1 MPGPGRARTRAG
13 SGNAPAG
20 GGHGGGGGGARPPAT
35 GRDLARHVL
44 ARVEADGAYANRALA
59 AALDRAA
66 GMSPAERGLATE
78 LVYGVLRRRA
88 RLDRAL
94 EAVADRGLAALPPA
108 ARTALRVGAYQLLFL
123 DRVPGYAAVNDAV
136 EAMKRAHGP
145 RLGGLA
151 NALLR
156 RVSERGEPPLPDPE
170 RDPVAFLEEACGW
183 PAWLARL
190 ALRELG
196 AAAAV
201 ALGTASGTAAPVAL
215 RANRLAPPPADAMAR
230 GGAEGVGITREVLA
244 ERLVAERPDVIL
256 TPSAVAPDAL
266 LARGLDAP
274 ARTHAFAAGAFAIED
289 VGAQVVAELCGA
301 VPGERILDAC
311 AGLGGKTA
319 HLAALAG
326 NQAVIEALDLSAAKL
341 RQAEEQW
348 ARLGVRGV
356 QARAADLT
364 KDFPPD
370 TQPYDRVLLDAP
382 CSGLGVLRRHP
393 EILLRRSE
401 ADLSL
406 LAATGRRMLDVVS
419 TVVAPGGALTYAVC
433 TFDRVEG
440 EDVVRAFLAGH
451 SEFTVE
457 APSVGG
463 GTRGSDVPWD
473 RLIVPGDGVRL
484 WPDRDEA
491 DAFFAVRLR
500 RRREPIG

>member
-1 MPGPGRARTRAG
+1 VPGPGRARTRA
-13 SGNAPAG
+13 SAG
-20 GGHGGGGGGARPPAT
+20 QARAGGARGGHGDGGGRTRPPTT
-35 GRDLARHVL
+35 GRELARHVL
-44 ARVEADGAYANRALA
+44 ARVEEDGAYANRALA
-59 AALDRAA
+59 AALDRAPA
-66 GMSPAERGLATE
+66 MSSAERGLATE

-94 EAVADRGLAALPPA
+94 EAVADRGLAALPPS

-136 EAMKRAHGP
+136 ETMKRAHGP

-170 RDPVAFLEEACGW
+170 QHPGAFLEEACGW
-183 PAWLARL
+183 PPWLARL

-196 AAAAV
+196 AAPAL
-201 ALGTASGTAAPVAL
+201 ALGKASGTGAPVAL
-215 RANRLAPPPADAMAR
+215 RANRLAPLPAGDTASVETK
-230 GGAEGVGITREVLA
+230 GAGMTRDVLA
-244 ERLVAERPDVIL
+244 ERLVAERPGVIL
-256 TPSAVAPDAL
+256 TPSTVAPDAL

-274 ARTHAFAAGAFAIED
+274 ARTRAFADGAFAIED

-301 VPGERILDAC
+301 APGERILDAC

-326 NQAVIEALDLSAAKL
+326 NQATIEALDLSAAKL

-370 TQPYDRVLLDAP
+370 TKPYDRVLIDAP

-401 ADLSL
+401 ADLAL

-440 EDVVRAFLAGH
+440 EDVVRAFVAAH
-451 SEFTVE
+451 PEFTVE
-457 APSVGG
+457 PPSGG
-463 GTRGSDVPWD
+463 GDAHASGVPWD
-473 RLIVPGDGVRL
+473 RLAAPGNGVRL

-500 RRREPIG
+500 RRP

>member
-1 MPGPGRARTRAG
+1 M
-13 SGNAPAG
+13 
-20 GGHGGGGGGARPPAT
+20 RPPQT
-35 GRDLARHVL
+35 GRELARHVL
-44 ARVEADGAYANRALA
+44 ARVEEDGAYANRALA
-59 AALDRAA
+59 AALDRASA
-66 GMSPAERGLATE
+66 LSPAERGLATE

-170 RDPVAFLEEACGW
+170 RDPAAFLEEACGW
-183 PAWLARL
+183 PGWLVRL

-196 AAAAV
+196 ASAAL
-201 ALGTASGTAAPVAL
+201 ALGTASGTSAPVAL
-215 RANRLAPPPADAMAR
+215 RANRLAPLPA
-230 GGAEGVGITREVLA
+230 GAAATTGTPGVTRDLLAEQLLA
-244 ERLVAERPDVIL
+244 ERPGVVL

-274 ARTHAFAAGAFAIED
+274 ARTRAFAAGAFAIED

-301 VPGERILDAC
+301 APGERILDAC

-326 NQAVIEALDLSAAKL
+326 NQASIEALDLSAAKL

-364 KDFPPD
+364 KAFPAD
-370 TQPYDRVLLDAP
+370 TKPYDRVLLDAP

-401 ADLSL
+401 ADLAL
-406 LAATGRRMLDVVS
+406 LAATGRRILDVVS

-433 TFDRVEG
+433 TFDRIEG
-440 EDVVRAFLAGH
+440 EDVVRAFVAAH
-451 SEFTVE
+451 PEFAVE
-457 APSVGG
+457 PPSDGG
-463 GTRGSDVPWD
+463 GSTAASVPWD
-473 RLIVPGDGVRL
+473 RLAAPGNVVRL
-484 WPDRDEA
+484 WPDRDDA

-500 RRREPIG
+500 RRRSTSG